1 MPPAITEKD
10 AGAGFSVGP
19 LSAVAGNIAR
29 NFGSLL
35 VGRLGSQLIGFA
47 TNAYLA
53 HRIAPAGY
61 GAVGLAQAAVTYLTI
76 FSDSALST
84 IAVRE
89 GAQHPGKV
97 QSLIA
102 SVSALRLLLAL
113 GCMLAGLLVAGYLPY
128 SESSRQILR
137 VFAISLPVQAI
148 AVDWVFRALQ
158 KMHYT
163 SIVQIASSALTLA
176 LTVCLVKNPGQV
188 LRVPW
193 IGVVAGA
200 GAVALSLWLLRQVGY
215 RLRFQFGFGAFRR
228 HLAQSIPLCASSLAI
243 TLYIQVNYLILGKVH
258 GEAVVGLYSAAARL
272 TVVLSTVHW
281 LYYAAMAPGLMA
293 LYQVSRP
300 KAGALLGQSVRVT
313 AIFGFG
319 MLAIGLPASRLLV
332 QLVFGP
338 AFTDATP
345 VFAVM
350 LASAAVVAV
359 SHNWGQLAVAAH
371 RERLV
376 LKSTLLGG
384 LMNLVVC
391 GLLVRPLGAV
401 GAATGNLLA
410 EIAVAFALYLP
421 WPAEFRGAVL
431 RPALGPA
438 ASCVMAILFARLASP
453 WWGEAPAAALCV
465 VIYGAALFLFGS
477 ITMNDLQRVR
487 SAFASFALLPP
498 EGPPHV

>member
-1 MPPAITEKD
+1 MATGLREREVSPE
-10 AGAGFSVGP
+10 AGVGTGASV
-19 LSAVAGNIAR
+19 AANIAR
-29 NFGSLL
+29 NFASLL
-35 VGRLGSQLIGFA
+35 VGRFGSQLIGFL

-53 HRIAPAGY
+53 RRVAPAGF
-61 GAVGLAQAAVTYLTI
+61 GAIGLAQAAMTYLTI
-76 FSDSALST
+76 FSDSGLST

-97 QSLIA
+97 QTLIA

-128 SESSRQILR
+128 SEASRQILR

-158 KMHYT
+158 KMHYIA
-163 SIVQIASSALTLA
+163 IVQIASSALTLA
-176 LTVCLVKNPGQV
+176 LTLCLVKNPAHV

-200 GAVALSLWLLRQVGY
+200 GAVALSLWLLHQVGY
-215 RLRFQFGFGAFRR
+215 HLRFRFGFGAFRR

-258 GEAVVGLYSAAARL
+258 SEAVVGLYSAAARL

-281 LYYAAMAPGLMA
+281 LYYAAMAPALMA

-300 KAGALLGQSVRVT
+300 KAAALLGQSVRVT

-332 QLVFGP
+332 RLVFGP

-345 VFAVM
+345 VFGVM

-371 RERLV
+371 REQLV

-391 GLLVRPLGAV
+391 AVLIRPLGAV

-410 EIAVAFALYLP
+410 EIAVALALFLP
-421 WPAEFRGAVL
+421 WPAEFRGRAL

-438 ASCVMAILFARLASP
+438 AACAIALLVSR
-453 WWGEAPAAALCV
+453 AAALWELAW
-465 VIYGAALFLFGS
+465 GAGLSAAAYLVGLSLFGS
-477 ITMNDLQRVR
+477 ITKNDLQAAR
-487 SAFASFALLPP
+487 SALASLVARPD
-498 EGPPHV
+498 EGVPRV